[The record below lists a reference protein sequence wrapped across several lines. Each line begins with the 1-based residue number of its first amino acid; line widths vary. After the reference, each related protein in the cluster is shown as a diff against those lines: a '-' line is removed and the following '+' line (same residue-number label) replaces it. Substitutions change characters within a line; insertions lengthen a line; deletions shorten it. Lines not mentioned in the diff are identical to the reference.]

1 MKLQS
6 QIPVFNLFGETASF
20 PDVVHCER
28 IWDRARL
35 HDWKIAPHRH
45 RQMMQIFFVEQGA
58 ARIRVDGVSSRLED
72 GDFQFIPAQSVHDLE
87 IVRGSEGLVL
97 SFPVALVAALHNT
110 GLERHLA
117 RSFVAQADARVR
129 LVLGQI
135 ATTFAGTDTYRD
147 SLLVGLAQTALAAS
161 AEIAARS
168 AEAMEPLQERRML
181 EFDRLLV
188 EHLAAGWGAA
198 EFALAMSI
206 TPGHLSRICRD
217 ATGQSASRHIEAARM
232 TEAGR
237 LLAFTRLSVAEIGYR
252 LGYADPPYF
261 SRRFR
266 EATGETPSQ
275 YRSRYSG

>member
-1 MKLQS
+1 
-6 QIPVFNLFGETASF
+6 
-20 PDVVHCER
+20 
-28 IWDRARL
+28 
-35 HDWKIAPHRH
+35 
-45 RQMMQIFFVEQGA
+45 MQIFFVEQGA

-110 GLERHLA
+110 GLERRLA

-129 LVLGQI
+129 LVLRQI

-206 TPGHLSRICRD
+206 TPGHLSRICRG